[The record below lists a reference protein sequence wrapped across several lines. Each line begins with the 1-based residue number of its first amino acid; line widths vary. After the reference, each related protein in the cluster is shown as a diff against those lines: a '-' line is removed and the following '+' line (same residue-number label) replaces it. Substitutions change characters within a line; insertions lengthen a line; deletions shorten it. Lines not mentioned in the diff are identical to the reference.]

1 MANPNIDDDTRK
13 RALAFVEKNKKG
25 ADEKEY
31 RSDPYSKMT
40 KAERDSRVGYPDD
53 FPPASTDDATKR
65 LPPKKQSFKEA
76 FAAAR
81 KAGGKIFEWNGKK
94 YTTELAKPT
103 AKTMTK
109 EEAAKN
115 LKLGEKVSSTEVD
128 KAKKQLGMA
137 KGGVVMANCG
147 ASVPP
152 AQKRK

>member
-1 MANPNIDDDTRK
+1 
-13 RALAFVEKNKKG
+13 
-25 ADEKEY
+25 
-31 RSDPYSKMT
+31 
-40 KAERDSRVGYPDD
+40 
-53 FPPASTDDATKR
+53 
-65 LPPKKQSFKEA
+65 
-76 FAAAR
+76 
-81 KAGGKIFEWNGKK
+81 
-94 YTTELAKPT
+94 
-103 AKTMTK
+103 MTK

>member
-1 MANPNIDDDTRK
+1 MAKNPNIDDDTRK
-13 RALAFVEKNKKG
+13 RALAFVEKNKKD

-40 KAERDSRVGYPDD
+40 KAERDARVGYPDD
-53 FPPASTDDATKR
+53 FPPAVVDDATKR
-65 LPPKKQSFKEA
+65 ITKPKPRIVSKKELEESGLSLRDFLNRERGLTRRKDKSEDKVESAKKQ
-76 FAAAR
+76 
-81 KAGGKIFEWNGKK
+81 
-94 YTTELAKPT
+94 
-103 AKTMTK
+103 
-109 EEAAKN
+109 

-128 KAKKQLGMA
+128 KAKKQLGLA